1 MNLKNSKRTKAI
13 VAGVLALGTSA
24 VLVTASVWARQGQDR
39 GADGQRPGFGRMH
52 RHSGGGFDGRALRGL
67 DLTDDQR
74 QQIRSIHEGSREATR
89 AVGEKLM
96 TARRALRDAA
106 AAETIDESAIRA
118 AAGALA
124 NAEAEAAIA
133 RARVHAQVWKVL
145 TPEQQEKAKA
155 FRDQRRERR

>member
-13 VAGVLALGTSA
+13 VAGVLALGISA
-24 VLVTASVWARQGQDR
+24 VLVTASVWARQDR
-39 GADGQRPGFGRMH
+39 GDEGQRPGFGRMH
-52 RHSGGGFDGRALRGL
+52 SHFGGGFDGRALRGL

-124 NAEAEAAIA
+124 NAEAEAAIT
-133 RARVHAQVWKVL
+133 RARIHAQVWKVL

-155 FRDQRRERR
+155 LREERRERR